1 MKKLVKAKRGILV
14 TLIVYL
20 LLVGAHLGEFWPF
33 SIYPMFSQAGN
44 PWNRAMARDISD
56 LSLDLY
62 DQIWDQQNV
71 NLLPGA
77 PFVMRQHGVD
87 QIDYSNFVSKTTV
100 WSDRRI
106 EALKNVLGLPHSD
119 KTVVIYRVR
128 GAFSELNQVEIQ
140 AFPLMILSNDTLIFN
155 PKVDHGQ

>member
-1 MKKLVKAKRGILV
+1 MQKINKAKKGIVITLVVYLILV
-14 TLIVYL
+14 AT
-20 LLVGAHLGEFWPF
+20 HLGEFWPF

-56 LSLDLY
+56 LTPDLY

-71 NLLPGA
+71 NQLPGE

-87 QIDYSNFVSKTTV
+87 QIDYSNFVSKTTL

-106 EALKNVLGLPHSD
+106 DALRNVLGLNYSG

-128 GAFSELNQVEIQ
+128 GAFSDQKNVEIQ
-140 AFPLMILSNDTLIFN
+140 AFPLMILSVDSLIFN
-155 PKVDHGQ
+155 PKVDHDQ

>member
-20 LLVGAHLGEFWPF
+20 LLVGVHLGEFWPF

-62 DQIWDQQNV
+62 DQIWGQQNV

-106 EALKNVLGLPHSD
+106 EAL
-119 KTVVIYRVR
+119 
-128 GAFSELNQVEIQ
+128 
-140 AFPLMILSNDTLIFN
+140 
-155 PKVDHGQ
+155 